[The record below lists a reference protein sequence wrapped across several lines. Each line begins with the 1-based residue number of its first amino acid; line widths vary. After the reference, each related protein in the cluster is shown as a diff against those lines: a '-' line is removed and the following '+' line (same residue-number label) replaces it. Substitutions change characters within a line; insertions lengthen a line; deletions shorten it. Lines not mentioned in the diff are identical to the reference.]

1 MLIFCEIWQAEV
13 INHIPRPHQHT
24 QPILLQQLEKVT
36 MGSIPHELGQLVV
49 HVVRL
54 SKVPV
59 PAEEVQAEHGGEEEA
74 EPRTITV
81 LPTTTILRGIHS
93 GQPNLEI
100 PLANFSKRKK
110 STIFFGKK
118 FKIRFFVVIMKCSSL
133 MCKQPGQHWHM
144 CIYKIKHLHMYAFI
158 YII

>member
-24 QPILLQQLEKVT
+24 QPILLHQLEIVT
-36 MGSIPHELGQLVV
+36 MGSIPHELRQLVV

-74 EPRTITV
+74 EDHHCPPHHHHPPRH
-81 LPTTTILRGIHS
+81 PLRS
-93 GQPNLEI
+93 
-100 PLANFSKRKK
+100 A
-110 STIFFGKK
+110 
-118 FKIRFFVVIMKCSSL
+118 
-133 MCKQPGQHWHM
+133 QPGNSSRKFFKKK
-144 CIYKIKHLHMYAFI
+144 KIHDFFWEKV
-158 YII
+158 

>member
-74 EPRTITV
+74 EDHHCPPHHHHPPR
-81 LPTTTILRGIHS
+81 IHS